1 MGFLVHHPI
10 IIRARPVKF
19 RLLRIE
25 WSAGLQTGCRAG
37 LPARTPLA
45 AATPD
50 LEVGASSPLNITYA
64 VLNGPAG
71 CSSGLAQYQFFL
83 RTFFSP
89 REKFLANLRKIQIFP
104 TTDPDQNAELPIQE
118 HKKNGTTPA
127 SQY

>member
-25 WSAGLQTGCRAG
+25 WSAGLQT
-37 LPARTPLA
+37 RTPLA